1 MDYWITTWEKLDYYL
16 KSYFLVKGLL
26 LPGEVLDYSLI
37 TAWRKGW
44 NTTLER
50 AGLLIEKVRRT
61 IWEGQDFYQNRD
73 GLLSR

>member
-37 TAWRKGW
+37 TA
-44 NTTLER
+44 
-50 AGLLIEKVRRT
+50 
-61 IWEGQDFYQNRD
+61 
-73 GLLSR
+73 